1 MGMNDMPYRYL
12 TPPAAAPG
20 NVAERFFGRLMS
32 LMVWALLAT
41 MGVVFALS
49 LLVWLV
55 VMVVVSLVAS
65 VFTGRPAAV
74 TVLWRRY
81 RDLTRG
87 LARQRW
93 PQGDR
98 RASTTPRAD
107 ATSNTGAAT
116 PTTSVQDVGWREV
129 GPGPADAAARAPS
142 HP

>member
-1 MGMNDMPYRYL
+1 MSFHQLPSSS
-12 TPPAAAPG
+12 PAAG
-20 NVAERFFGRLMS
+20 GGLGRVMS
-32 LMVWALLAT
+32 AVLGLLVWAMLA
-41 MGVVFALS
+41 MLGLVFAAS
-49 LLVWLV
+49 LAIWLV
-55 VMVVVSLVAS
+55 VMVVVSLIS
-65 VFTGRPAAV
+65 SLFTGRPAAV

-116 PTTSVQDVGWREV
+116 PTTGVQDVGWREV
-129 GPGPADAAARAPS
+129 GPSPADAAARAPS

>member
-1 MGMNDMPYRYL
+1 MNDMPYRYL
-12 TPPAAAPG
+12 TPPSAARG
-20 NVAERFFGRLMS
+20 NAAERFFGRLMG

-87 LARQRW
+87 LARQGW
-93 PQGDR
+93 PKGDR
-98 RASTTPRAD
+98 AASATPRAD
-107 ATSNTGAAT
+107 ANSATGASAVT
-116 PTTSVQDVGWREV
+116 PAGVQDVGWREV
-129 GPGPADAAARAPS
+129 KRSTPDAGTNAPS